1 MGYNLCGRKES
12 DTTEQ
17 LTHTGITSVI
27 TANDFC
33 PKKAMLDKR
42 EKKKK
47 EKKSN
52 GKKTKNAKNRL
63 CIKCPFLC

>member
-1 MGYNLCGRKES
+1 MGYNLCGRKKS

-33 PKKAMLDKR
+33 PKTAILAKR
-42 EKKKK
+42 EKK

-52 GKKTKNAKNRL
+52 GKKQKMLK
-63 CIKCPFLC
+63 IGFV

>member
-1 MGYNLCGRKES
+1 MAYNLCGRKES

-33 PKKAMLDKR
+33 PKKAMVDKR
-42 EKKKK
+42 EKKKTK
-47 EKKSN
+47 RKVMEKN
-52 GKKTKNAKNRL
+52 KK
-63 CIKCPFLC
+63 C

>member
-17 LTHTGITSVI
+17 LTHTSITSVI
-27 TANDFC
+27 PANDFC

-47 EKKSN
+47 KRKVMEKKQKMLKI
-52 GKKTKNAKNRL
+52 G
-63 CIKCPFLC
+63 FV

>member
-1 MGYNLCGRKES
+1 MAYNLCGRKES

-42 EKKKK
+42 EKKKRK
-47 EKKSN
+47 EK
-52 GKKTKNAKNRL
+52 
-63 CIKCPFLC
+63 

>member
-1 MGYNLCGRKES
+1 MGYNLCGRKKS

-33 PKKAMLDKR
+33 PKKAILAKR
-42 EKKKK
+42 EKK
-47 EKKSN
+47 EK
-52 GKKTKNAKNRL
+52 
-63 CIKCPFLC
+63 